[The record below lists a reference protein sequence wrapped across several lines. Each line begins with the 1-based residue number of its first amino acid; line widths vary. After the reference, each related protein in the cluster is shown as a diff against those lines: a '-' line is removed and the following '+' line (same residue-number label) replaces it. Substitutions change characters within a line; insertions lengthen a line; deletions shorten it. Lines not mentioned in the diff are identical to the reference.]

1 MTALVIDTVP
11 HDRLT
16 AHDVEHLRELFD
28 DEYLVQFGEWDPDQP
43 YGYAPHDL
51 HVIARLGDDVVGHVG
66 WARRTIGVGTAEV
79 VIAGVGGV
87 LIAPLARGEGAGMEL
102 MAAAAASMKEP
113 GDIGFGYLG
122 CRDEVVPFYA
132 SCGWQRVAALEK
144 STDRVGQPVTQPAGP
159 PILLLPVGA
168 PVHSWPAGAIDLR
181 GRAW

>member
-16 AHDVEHLRELFD
+16 TNDVARLRELFD
-28 DEYLVQFGEWDPDQP
+28 EEYVVQFGEWDPDQP

-51 HVIARLGDDVVGHVG
+51 HVIARLGNDVVGHVG

-87 LIAPLARGEGAGMEL
+87 LIAPRARGEGAGAEL
-102 MAAAAASMKEP
+102 MAAAAASMKES
-113 GDIGFGYLG
+113 GEIGFGYLG
-122 CRDEVVPFYA
+122 CREEVAPFYA
-132 SCGWQRVAALEK
+132 SCGWQRVAAVEK
-144 STDRVGQPVTQPAGP
+144 LIDRMGQPVTQPAGP